1 MSYAPQSSPPPHR
14 LPACLALLLACV
26 FLVPVPDLEAQ
37 AATRLR
43 ADTPL
48 HAEAGGLQLG
58 TLRTGTAVTPGRTSG
73 TWREVT
79 VQGWIWN
86 PSIGPSSRQGFDV
99 AVTNDDGENVRA
111 TPNGTVVLKAIRG
124 AHFSRVKREGA
135 WTQVR
140 RSGWIPASALPARAP
155 LPDQPTAPAA
165 SAPAQET
172 TAAAPA
178 ARDTSE
184 RVIVRAGTTLASGP
198 GAAEVGTVREAM
210 SGEVTARAGGWVRVR
225 TETWVRAEA
234 VTPAPDS
241 AALTLEALRAEPKR
255 FIGETVS
262 WRLQFIALKVA
273 DELRPELPLGEPYV
287 LARGPLPE
295 AGFVYVAV
303 SAEQAERF
311 RAMRPLDEFAANGTL
326 RAARTRFLPTPV
338 LDLRKAP

>member
-1 MSYAPQSSPPPHR
+1 MR
-14 LPACLALLLACV
+14 LPACVALLLACV
-26 FLVPVPDLEAQ
+26 SIVPAALLPAQ
-37 AATRLR
+37 AAPRLR

-48 HAEAGGLQLG
+48 HADAGGLELG
-58 TLRTGTAVTPGRTSG
+58 TLRPGTAVTPGRTSG

-79 VQGWIWN
+79 IEGWIWT
-86 PSIGPSSRQGFDV
+86 SSLGPSSRQGFDV
-99 AVTNDDGENVRA
+99 AVTNASGENVRA
-111 TPNGTVVLKAIRG
+111 TPNGTVRLRAIRG

-140 RSGWIPASALPARAP
+140 RTGWIPASALPAQAP
-155 LPDQPTAPAA
+155 SPAQPTAPAPEIP
-165 SAPAQET
+165 APAV
-172 TAAAPA
+172 
-178 ARDTSE
+178 RDTSE

-198 GAAEVGTVREAM
+198 GAAEVGAVREAL

-241 AALTLEALRAEPKR
+241 AAITLEALRAEPKR

-273 DELRPELPLGEPYV
+273 DELRPELPPGEPYV

-303 SAEQAERF
+303 SVEQAERF

-338 LDLRKAP
+338 LDLRRAP